1 MKKDASAQHT
11 EHKECVWCRSN
22 INWAEKRSASCE
34 DWISAGEVK
43 PVMVYKK
50 SHEFSGIYAMAQVRK
65 VTSTKW
71 VQTTSQRWDGKRAPP
86 MQMPVCR
93 VEVLSLICIF
103 HFLYS
108 DIYTEL
114 LLLFQM
120 VIFEVSFLFLS
131 ALSRYTLCSRHM
143 VCVCED
149 VNVVYNMK
157 FMELVD
163 NGCIQLSFK
172 ITDTLL
178 VVLLF
183 FGFLF
188 VYMMMV
194 CCVFFFFLPIAGYY
208 HVQCCCCYCRLYLEN
223 SCKWLFFFFILV
235 FYSYANKAL
244 TAYCL
249 LLTYRNASPNLSNE
263 ITEAYKMWTS
273 PTRHRDR
280 ARGEA
285 VNRYEYKCQM
295 CFYF

>member
-71 VQTTSQRWDGKRAPP
+71 LQTTSQRWDGKRAPP

-194 CCVFFFFLPIAGYY
+194 CCVFFFVCLLPATTMFNVVVAIADCIWKTRASDFSSSSFWFSI
-208 HVQCCCCYCRLYLEN
+208 HTRTRRLL
-223 SCKWLFFFFILV
+223 
-235 FYSYANKAL
+235 L

-249 LLTYRNASPNLSNE
+249 HIEMPAQIFRMRSLKHIKCELLLLG
-263 ITEAYKMWTS
+263 TETEREVK
-273 PTRHRDR
+273 P
-280 ARGEA
+280 
-285 VNRYEYKCQM
+285 
-295 CFYF
+295 